1 MLIEFTITMWTF
13 HHRIIFY
20 FLQHGNLLR
29 INFLIPIF
37 LQHGPEGQG
46 LHFPLRNLFPL
57 LKTFIFFSIFPI
69 DSFTFLF
76 TFLLTFALTITLSLI
91 CMNIIVI
98 MIGIFMSDKY
108 LSFTSKNPLTNG
120 HVGGQTLGVE
130 FTTTW
135 RTWFQ
140 RLGPWSS
147 GLRGD
152 KGLFWPW
159 EGFFNL
165 GLLIS
170 V

>member
-130 FTTTW
+130 FTTT
-135 RTWFQ
+135 
-140 RLGPWSS
+140 
-147 GLRGD
+147 
-152 KGLFWPW
+152 
-159 EGFFNL
+159 
-165 GLLIS
+165 
-170 V
+170 